1 MRKGFIVI
9 ATLSAAVIAGSGFS
23 LHSSL
28 RTLSLRSVA
37 EHQRTRTSA
46 PGTAVPDTLPPVRV
60 AVLNGCGRPGIA
72 TAFVEKLRKD
82 GMDVVNGW
90 GGNADSFEFD
100 RSVVVDRRGDH
111 KKAARV
117 SASLGIGEILS
128 QRSESPYLLED
139 VVVVIGRDWDTLLF
153 PKKENPIDSGKEYR

>member
-1 MRKGFIVI
+1 MKKGFFVI
-9 ATLSAAVIAGSGFS
+9 AALSAAVIAGAGIS

-28 RTLSLRSVA
+28 RVLSQRSDVERRGMQA
-37 EHQRTRTSA
+37 RTPNSA
-46 PGTAVPDTLPPVRV
+46 TADTLPPVRV

-100 RSVVVDRRGDH
+100 RSVVVDRRGDRR
-111 KKAARV
+111 KAARV
-117 SASLGIGEILS
+117 SASLGIGEVLN

-153 PKKENPIDSGKEYR
+153 PKKEKTY